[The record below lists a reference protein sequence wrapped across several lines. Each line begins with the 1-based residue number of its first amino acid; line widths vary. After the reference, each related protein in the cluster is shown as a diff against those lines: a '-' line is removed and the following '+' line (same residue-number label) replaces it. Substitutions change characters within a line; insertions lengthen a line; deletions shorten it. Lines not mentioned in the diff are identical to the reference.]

1 MTEQITNIPDK
12 GNKKVL
18 IYISTLE
25 RLESGNPRTSL
36 FCLFNVSSL
45 CPTQSQSIPKT

>member
-1 MTEQITNIPDK
+1 MELF
-12 GNKKVL
+12 KVL